1 MEIGD
6 DFLPELDFDFDEQD
20 DTKPVITNNQDESEE
35 EIEEEEIEDDN
46 LEDDSEDE
54 PSDNIDSDEN
64 AVAAYNYY
72 KDNNFITID
81 HEFDGTF
88 DSLKEALDKQ
98 AQVALVSAIDNFP
111 SFLKPIIEYA
121 TLKDDITPDE
131 VADFLMQ
138 YQPPAFTED
147 DLRNDTD
154 LAENYLTNSL
164 KQEGLEPDEIEDRLD
179 YLKDRG
185 QLAKEAIRQFKK
197 DESTRELEMNAQIEQ
212 LKQQE
217 QIEEQQQQAF
227 VQNFGQVLNDTNWR
241 NDHKQVIAHEFTSGN
256 FKTRMEHIFENPKAL
271 VKLVDFLANYDG
283 EDINLDKYKKS
294 AFSPSVKGVKDTV
307 EKYWS
312 SSSLANNK
320 SARGGNPKVDLSE
333 LELI

>member
-6 DFLPELDFDFDEQD
+6 DFLPELDFDFEEQED
-20 DTKPVITNNQDESEE
+20 DTVIDDKVVNDEIPEE
-35 EIEEEEIEDDN
+35 EDDN
-46 LEDDSEDE
+46 LDDDSEDE
-54 PSDNIDSDEN
+54 LSDNVDTDDN
-64 AVAAYNYY
+64 AVAAFNYY

-98 AQVALVSAIDNFP
+98 AQVSLVGAIQNFP
-111 SFLKPIIEYA
+111 PFLQPIIEYA
-121 TLKDDITPDE
+121 TLKDDITPEE
-131 VADFLMQ
+131 VANFLMQ
-138 YQPPAFTED
+138 YQPPSFTEQ
-147 DLRNDTD
+147 DLQNDND

-164 KQEGLEPDEIEDRLD
+164 KAEGLDDEEIEDRID
-179 YLKDRG
+179 YLKDRN
-185 QLAKEAIRQFKK
+185 QLAKESIRQFRK
-197 DESTRELEMNAQIEQ
+197 DEQTRQQEMNSQ
-212 LKQQE
+212 LEYVRQQE
-217 QIEEQQQQAF
+217 QVEQQQQEVF

-256 FKTRMEHIFENPKAL
+256 FKTRMEHVFENPKAL

-312 SSSLANNK
+312 SSSLANSK
-320 SARGGNPKVDLSE
+320 SSRGGNPKVDLSE

>member
-6 DFLPELDFDFDEQD
+6 DFLPELDFDFEEQED
-20 DTKPVITNNQDESEE
+20 DTIIDDKPINDEIPE
-35 EIEEEEIEDDN
+35 EDDN

-54 PSDNIDSDEN
+54 PLDNVDTDDN
-64 AVAAYNYY
+64 AVAAFNYY

-98 AQVALVSAIDNFP
+98 AQVSLVSAIQNFP
-111 SFLKPIIEYA
+111 SFLQPIIEYA
-121 TLKDDITPDE
+121 TLKDDITPEE
-131 VADFLMQ
+131 VANFLMQ
-138 YQPPAFTED
+138 YQPPSFTEQ
-147 DLRNDTD
+147 DLQNDND

-164 KQEGLEPDEIEDRLD
+164 KAEGLEDDEIEDRID
-179 YLKDRG
+179 YLKDRN
-185 QLAKEAIRQFKK
+185 QLAKESIRQFRK
-197 DESTRELEMNAQIEQ
+197 DEQVRQQEMNSQLEQ
-212 LKQQE
+212 VRQQE
-217 QIEEQQQQAF
+217 QVEQQQQEVF

-241 NDHKQVIAHEFTSGN
+241 TDHKQVIAHEFTSGN
-256 FKTRMEHIFENPKAL
+256 FKTRMEHVFENPKAL

>member
-6 DFLPELDFDFDEQD
+6 DFLPELDFDFEEQED
-20 DTKPVITNNQDESEE
+20 DTVVDDKPINDEIPEE
-35 EIEEEEIEDDN
+35 EDEDASPD
-46 LEDDSEDE
+46 DDSEDE
-54 PSDNIDSDEN
+54 LSDNVDTDDN
-64 AVAAYNYY
+64 AVAAFNYY
-72 KDNNFITID
+72 KDNNFLTID

-98 AQVALVSAIDNFP
+98 AQVSLVGAIQNFP
-111 SFLKPIIEYA
+111 SFLQPIIEYA
-121 TLKDDITPDE
+121 TLKDDITPEE
-131 VADFLMQ
+131 VANFLMQ
-138 YQPPAFTED
+138 YQPPSFNEQ
-147 DLRNDTD
+147 DLQNDND

-164 KQEGLEPDEIEDRLD
+164 KAEGLDDEEVEDRID
-179 YLKDRG
+179 YLKDRN
-185 QLAKEAIRQFKK
+185 QLAKESIRQFRK
-197 DESTRELEMNAQIEQ
+197 DEQVREQEMNSQ
-212 LKQQE
+212 LEYVRQQE
-217 QIEEQQQQAF
+217 QVEQQQQEVF

-241 NDHKQVIAHEFTSGN
+241 TDHKQVIAHEFTSGN
-256 FKTRMEHIFENPKAL
+256 FKTRMEHVFENPKAL

>member
-6 DFLPELDFDFDEQD
+6 DFLPELDFDFEEQD
-20 DTKPVITNNQDESEE
+20 DTTPIVTNNQDDSEE
-35 EIEEEEIEDDN
+35 EKIEDDN

-54 PSDNIDSDEN
+54 STDAIDTDEN
-64 AVAAYNYY
+64 AVAAFNYY

-98 AQVALVSAIDNFP
+98 AQVTLVNAIDNFP
-111 SFLKPIIEYA
+111 SFLRPIIEYA

-131 VADFLMQ
+131 VANFLMQ
-138 YQPPAFTED
+138 YQPPSFTED

-154 LAENYLTNSL
+154 LAENYLSNSL
-164 KQEGLEPDEIEDRLD
+164 KQEGLDTDEIEDRLD
-179 YLKDRG
+179 YLKDRN
-185 QLAKEAIRQFKK
+185 QLTKEAVRQFKK
-197 DESTRELEMNAQIEQ
+197 DETNRESEMNYQLEQ
-212 LKQQE
+212 VRQQE
-217 QIEEQQQQAF
+217 QVEQQQQEVF

-256 FKTRMEHIFENPKAL
+256 FKTRMEHVFENPKAL

-283 EDINLDKYKKS
+283 EDINLDRYKKS

-312 SSSLANNK
+312 NSSLANNK
-320 SARGGNPKVDLSE
+320 SSKGGNPKIDLSE
-333 LELI
+333 LELM

>member
-6 DFLPELDFDFDEQD
+6 DFLPELDFDFEEQED
-20 DTKPVITNNQDESEE
+20 DTVIDKPINDEIPE
-35 EIEEEEIEDDN
+35 EDDN
-46 LEDDSEDE
+46 LDDNSEDE
-54 PSDNIDSDEN
+54 LSDNVDTDDN
-64 AVAAYNYY
+64 AVAAFNYY

-98 AQVALVSAIDNFP
+98 AQVSLVGAIQNFP
-111 SFLKPIIEYA
+111 SFLQPIIEYA
-121 TLKDDITPDE
+121 TLKDDITPEE
-131 VADFLMQ
+131 VANFLMQ
-138 YQPPAFTED
+138 YQPPSFTEQ
-147 DLRNDTD
+147 DLQNDND

-164 KQEGLEPDEIEDRLD
+164 KAEGLDDDEIEDRID
-179 YLKDRG
+179 YLKDRN
-185 QLAKEAIRQFKK
+185 QLAKESIRQFRK
-197 DESTRELEMNAQIEQ
+197 DEQVREQEMNSQLEQ
-212 LKQQE
+212 VRQQE
-217 QIEEQQQQAF
+217 QIELQQQEVF

-256 FKTRMEHIFENPKAL
+256 FKTRMEHVFENPKAL

-320 SARGGNPKVDLSE
+320 SSRGGNPKVDLSE

>member
-6 DFLPELDFDFDEQD
+6 DFLPELDFDFEEQEDEVID
-20 DTKPVITNNQDESEE
+20 DKVVNDEIPE
-35 EIEEEEIEDDN
+35 EDDN
-46 LEDDSEDE
+46 LDDDSEDE
-54 PSDNIDSDEN
+54 LSDNVDTDEN
-64 AVAAYNYY
+64 AVAAFNYY

-98 AQVALVSAIDNFP
+98 AQVSLVSAIQNFP
-111 SFLKPIIEYA
+111 PFLQPIIEYA
-121 TLKDDITPDE
+121 TLKDDVTPEE
-131 VADFLMQ
+131 VANFLMQ
-138 YQPPAFTED
+138 YQPPSFTEQ
-147 DLRNDTD
+147 DLQNDND

-164 KQEGLEPDEIEDRLD
+164 KAEGLDDEEIEDRID
-179 YLKDRG
+179 YLKDRN
-185 QLAKEAIRQFKK
+185 QLAKESIRQFRK
-197 DESTRELEMNAQIEQ
+197 DEQVRQQEMNSQ
-212 LKQQE
+212 LEYIRQQE
-217 QIEEQQQQAF
+217 QIEQQQQEVF
-227 VQNFGQVLNDTNWR
+227 VQNFGQVLNSTNWR
-241 NDHKQVIAHEFTSGN
+241 DDHKQVIAHEFTSGN
-256 FKTRMEHIFENPKAL
+256 FKTRMEHVFENPKAL

-283 EDINLDKYKKS
+283 EDINLDRYKKS

-320 SARGGNPKVDLSE
+320 SSRGGNPKVDLSE

>member
-6 DFLPELDFDFDEQD
+6 DFLPELDFDFEEQD
-20 DTKPVITNNQDESEE
+20 DTTPIVTNNQDDSE
-35 EIEEEEIEDDN
+35 EEEEIEDDN

-54 PSDNIDSDEN
+54 STDAIDTDEN
-64 AVAAYNYY
+64 AVAAFNYY

-98 AQVALVSAIDNFP
+98 AQVTLVNAIDNFP
-111 SFLKPIIEYA
+111 SFLRPIIEYA

-131 VADFLMQ
+131 VANFLMQ
-138 YQPPAFTED
+138 YQPPSFTED

-154 LAENYLTNSL
+154 LAENYLSNSL
-164 KQEGLEPDEIEDRLD
+164 KQEGLDTDEIEDRLD
-179 YLKDRG
+179 YLKDRN
-185 QLAKEAIRQFKK
+185 QLTKEAVRQFKK
-197 DESTRELEMNAQIEQ
+197 DETNRESEMNYQLEQ
-212 LKQQE
+212 VRQQE
-217 QIEEQQQQAF
+217 QVEQQQQELF

-256 FKTRMEHIFENPKAL
+256 FKTRMEHVFENPKAL

-283 EDINLDKYKKS
+283 EDINLDRYKKS

-312 SSSLANNK
+312 NSSLANNK
-320 SARGGNPKVDLSE
+320 SSKGGNPKVDLSE
-333 LELI
+333 LELM

>member
-6 DFLPELDFDFDEQD
+6 DFLPELDFDFEEQEDDVIDKPINDEI
-20 DTKPVITNNQDESEE
+20 P
-35 EIEEEEIEDDN
+35 EEEEDDSPD
-46 LEDDSEDE
+46 DDSEDE
-54 PSDNIDSDEN
+54 LSDNVDTDDN
-64 AVAAYNYY
+64 AVAAFNYY
-72 KDNNFITID
+72 KDNNFLTID

-98 AQVALVSAIDNFP
+98 AQVSLVGAIQNFP
-111 SFLKPIIEYA
+111 SFLQPIIEYA
-121 TLKDDITPDE
+121 TLKDDITPEE
-131 VADFLMQ
+131 VANFLMQ
-138 YQPPAFTED
+138 YQPPSFTEQ
-147 DLRNDTD
+147 DLQNDND

-164 KQEGLEPDEIEDRLD
+164 KAEGLDDDEIEDRID
-179 YLKDRG
+179 YLKDRN
-185 QLAKEAIRQFKK
+185 QLAKESIRQFRK
-197 DESTRELEMNAQIEQ
+197 DEQVREQEMNSQ
-212 LKQQE
+212 LEYVRQQE
-217 QIEEQQQQAF
+217 QVEQQQQEVF

-241 NDHKQVIAHEFTSGN
+241 TDHKQVIAHEFTSGN
-256 FKTRMEHIFENPKAL
+256 FKTRMEHVFENPKAL

>member
-6 DFLPELDFDFDEQD
+6 DFLPELDFDFEEQED
-20 DTKPVITNNQDESEE
+20 DTVIDDKVVNDE
-35 EIEEEEIEDDN
+35 IPEEEEDANPD
-46 LEDDSEDE
+46 DDSEDE
-54 PSDNIDSDEN
+54 LSDNVDTDDN
-64 AVAAYNYY
+64 AVAAFNYY

-98 AQVALVSAIDNFP
+98 AQVSLVGAIQNFP
-111 SFLKPIIEYA
+111 SFLQPIIEYA
-121 TLKDDITPDE
+121 TLKDDITPEE
-131 VADFLMQ
+131 VANFLMQ
-138 YQPPAFTED
+138 YQPPSFTEQ
-147 DLRNDTD
+147 DLQNDND

-164 KQEGLEPDEIEDRLD
+164 KAEGLDDDEIEDRID
-179 YLKDRG
+179 YLKDRN
-185 QLAKEAIRQFKK
+185 QLAKESIRQFRK
-197 DESTRELEMNAQIEQ
+197 DEQVREQEMNSQLEQ
-212 LKQQE
+212 VRQQE
-217 QIEEQQQQAF
+217 QIELQQQEVF

-256 FKTRMEHIFENPKAL
+256 FKTRMEHVFENPKAL

>member
-6 DFLPELDFDFDEQD
+6 DFLPELDFDFIEQ
-20 DTKPVITNNQDESEE
+20 EE
-35 EIEEEEIEDDN
+35 EDEVVDDKVVNDEIPEEEEDANPD
-46 LEDDSEDE
+46 DDSEDE
-54 PSDNIDSDEN
+54 LSDNVDTDDN
-64 AVAAYNYY
+64 AVAAFNYY
-72 KDNNFITID
+72 KDNNFLTID

-98 AQVALVSAIDNFP
+98 AQVSLVGAIQNFP
-111 SFLKPIIEYA
+111 SFLQPIIEYA
-121 TLKDDITPDE
+121 TLKDDITPEE
-131 VADFLMQ
+131 VANFLMQ
-138 YQPPAFTED
+138 YQPPSFTEQ
-147 DLRNDTD
+147 DLQNDND

-164 KQEGLEPDEIEDRLD
+164 KAEGLEDDEIEDRID
-179 YLKDRG
+179 YLKDRN
-185 QLAKEAIRQFKK
+185 QLAKESIRQFRK
-197 DESTRELEMNAQIEQ
+197 DEQVRQQEMNSQLEQ
-212 LKQQE
+212 VRQQE
-217 QIEEQQQQAF
+217 QVEQQQQEVF

-241 NDHKQVIAHEFTSGN
+241 TDHKQVIAHEFTSGN
-256 FKTRMEHIFENPKAL
+256 FKTRMEHVFENPKAL

>member
-6 DFLPELDFDFDEQD
+6 DFLPELDFDFIEQEDEVID
-20 DTKPVITNNQDESEE
+20 DKVVNDEIPEE
-35 EIEEEEIEDDN
+35 EDDN
-46 LEDDSEDE
+46 LDDDSEDE
-54 PSDNIDSDEN
+54 LSDNVDTNEN
-64 AVAAYNYY
+64 AVAAFNYY

-98 AQVALVSAIDNFP
+98 AQVSLVSAIQNFP
-111 SFLKPIIEYA
+111 PFLQPIIEYA
-121 TLKDDITPDE
+121 TLKDDVTPEE
-131 VADFLMQ
+131 VANFLMQ
-138 YQPPAFTED
+138 YQPPSFTEQ
-147 DLRNDTD
+147 DLQNDND

-164 KQEGLEPDEIEDRLD
+164 KAEGLDDEEIEDRID
-179 YLKDRG
+179 YLKDRN
-185 QLAKEAIRQFKK
+185 QLAKESIRQFRK
-197 DESTRELEMNAQIEQ
+197 DEQVRQQEMNSQLEQ
-212 LKQQE
+212 VRQQE
-217 QIEEQQQQAF
+217 QIEQQQQEVF
-227 VQNFGQVLNDTNWR
+227 VQNFGQVLNSTNWR
-241 NDHKQVIAHEFTSGN
+241 DDHKQVIAHEFTSGN
-256 FKTRMEHIFENPKAL
+256 FKTRMEHVFENPKAL

-283 EDINLDKYKKS
+283 EDINLDRYKKS

-320 SARGGNPKVDLSE
+320 SSRGGNPKVDLSE

>member
-1 MEIGD
+1 
-6 DFLPELDFDFDEQD
+6 LDFDFIEQ
-20 DTKPVITNNQDESEE
+20 EE
-35 EIEEEEIEDDN
+35 EDEVVDDKVVNDEIPEEEEDANPD
-46 LEDDSEDE
+46 DDSEDE
-54 PSDNIDSDEN
+54 LSDNVDTDDN
-64 AVAAYNYY
+64 AVAAFNYY
-72 KDNNFITID
+72 KDNNFLTID

-98 AQVALVSAIDNFP
+98 AQVSLVGAIQNFP
-111 SFLKPIIEYA
+111 SFLQPIIEYA
-121 TLKDDITPDE
+121 TLKDDITPEE
-131 VADFLMQ
+131 VANFLMQ
-138 YQPPAFTED
+138 YQPPSFTEQ
-147 DLRNDTD
+147 DLQNDND

-164 KQEGLEPDEIEDRLD
+164 KAEGLDDEEIEDRID
-179 YLKDRG
+179 YLKDRN
-185 QLAKEAIRQFKK
+185 QLAKESIRQFRK
-197 DESTRELEMNAQIEQ
+197 DEQTRQQEMNSQLEQ
-212 LKQQE
+212 VRQQE
-217 QIEEQQQQAF
+217 QIELQQQEAF

-256 FKTRMEHIFENPKAL
+256 FKTRMEHVFENPKAL

-312 SSSLANNK
+312 SSSLANSK
-320 SARGGNPKVDLSE
+320 SSRGGNPKVDLSE

>member
-6 DFLPELDFDFDEQD
+6 DFLPELDFDFEEQEDEVID
-20 DTKPVITNNQDESEE
+20 DKVVNDEIPEE
-35 EIEEEEIEDDN
+35 EDDN
-46 LEDDSEDE
+46 LDDDSEDE
-54 PSDNIDSDEN
+54 SSDNVDTDEN
-64 AVAAYNYY
+64 AVAAFNYY

-98 AQVALVSAIDNFP
+98 AQVSLVSAIQNFP
-111 SFLKPIIEYA
+111 PFLQPIIEYA
-121 TLKDDITPDE
+121 TLKDDVTPEE
-131 VADFLMQ
+131 VANFLMQ
-138 YQPPAFTED
+138 YQPPSFTEQ
-147 DLRNDTD
+147 DLQNDND

-164 KQEGLEPDEIEDRLD
+164 KAEGLDDEEIEDRID
-179 YLKDRG
+179 YLKDRN
-185 QLAKEAIRQFKK
+185 QLAKESIRQFRK
-197 DESTRELEMNAQIEQ
+197 DEQVRQQEMNSQ
-212 LKQQE
+212 LEYIRQQE
-217 QIEEQQQQAF
+217 QVEQQQQEVF
-227 VQNFGQVLNDTNWR
+227 VQNFGQVLNSTNWR
-241 NDHKQVIAHEFTSGN
+241 DDHKQVIAHEFTSGN
-256 FKTRMEHIFENPKAL
+256 FKTRMEHVFENPKAL

-283 EDINLDKYKKS
+283 EDINLDRYKKS

-320 SARGGNPKVDLSE
+320 SSRGGNPKVDLSE

>member
-6 DFLPELDFDFDEQD
+6 DFLPELDFDFIEQ
-20 DTKPVITNNQDESEE
+20 
-35 EIEEEEIEDDN
+35 EEEEDKVVDDKVVNDDIPEEDDN
-46 LEDDSEDE
+46 LDDDSEDE
-54 PSDNIDSDEN
+54 SSDNVDTDDN
-64 AVAAYNYY
+64 AVAAFNYY
-72 KDNNFITID
+72 KDNNFLTID

-98 AQVALVSAIDNFP
+98 AQVSLVSAIQNFP
-111 SFLKPIIEYA
+111 PFLQPIIEYA
-121 TLKDDITPDE
+121 TLKDDVTPEE
-131 VADFLMQ
+131 VANFLMQ
-138 YQPPAFTED
+138 YQPPSFTEQ
-147 DLRNDTD
+147 DLQNDND

-164 KQEGLEPDEIEDRLD
+164 KAEGLDDEEIEDRID
-179 YLKDRG
+179 YLKDRN
-185 QLAKEAIRQFKK
+185 QLAKESIRQFRK
-197 DESTRELEMNAQIEQ
+197 DEQVRQQEMNGQLEQ
-212 LKQQE
+212 VRQQE
-217 QIEEQQQQAF
+217 QVEQQQQEVF
-227 VQNFGQVLNDTNWR
+227 VQNFGQVLNSTNWR
-241 NDHKQVIAHEFTSGN
+241 DDHKQVIAHEFTSGN
-256 FKTRMEHIFENPKAL
+256 FKTRMEHLFENPKAL

-320 SARGGNPKVDLSE
+320 SSKGGNPKVDLSE

>member
-6 DFLPELDFDFDEQD
+6 DFLPELDFDFEEQED
-20 DTKPVITNNQDESEE
+20 DTVIDDKVVNDE
-35 EIEEEEIEDDN
+35 IPEEEEDANPD
-46 LEDDSEDE
+46 DDSEDE
-54 PSDNIDSDEN
+54 LSDNVDTDDN
-64 AVAAYNYY
+64 AVAAFNYY
-72 KDNNFITID
+72 KDNNFLTID

-98 AQVALVSAIDNFP
+98 AQVSLVGAIQNFP
-111 SFLKPIIEYA
+111 SFLQPIIEYA
-121 TLKDDITPDE
+121 TLKDDITPEE
-131 VADFLMQ
+131 VANFLMQ
-138 YQPPAFTED
+138 YQPPSFTEQ
-147 DLRNDTD
+147 DLQNDND

-164 KQEGLEPDEIEDRLD
+164 KAEGLEDDEIEDRID
-179 YLKDRG
+179 YLKDRN
-185 QLAKEAIRQFKK
+185 QLAKESIRQFKK
-197 DESTRELEMNAQIEQ
+197 DEQVRQQEMNSQLEQ
-212 LKQQE
+212 VRQQE
-217 QIEEQQQQAF
+217 QVEQQQQEVF

-241 NDHKQVIAHEFTSGN
+241 TDHKQVIAHEFTSGN
-256 FKTRMEHIFENPKAL
+256 FKTRMEHVFENPKAL

>member
-6 DFLPELDFDFDEQD
+6 DFLPELDFDFIEQEDDEVVD
-20 DTKPVITNNQDESEE
+20 DKVVNDEIPE
-35 EIEEEEIEDDN
+35 EDDN
-46 LEDDSEDE
+46 LDDDSEDE
-54 PSDNIDSDEN
+54 SSDNVDTDDN
-64 AVAAYNYY
+64 AVAAFNYY
-72 KDNNFITID
+72 KDNNFLTID

-98 AQVALVSAIDNFP
+98 AQVSLVSAIQNFP
-111 SFLKPIIEYA
+111 PFLQPIIEYA
-121 TLKDDITPDE
+121 TLKDDVTPEE
-131 VADFLMQ
+131 VANFLMQ
-138 YQPPAFTED
+138 YQPPSFTEQ
-147 DLRNDTD
+147 DLQNDND

-164 KQEGLEPDEIEDRLD
+164 KAEGLDDEEIEDRID
-179 YLKDRG
+179 YLKDRN
-185 QLAKEAIRQFKK
+185 QLAKESIRQFRK
-197 DESTRELEMNAQIEQ
+197 DEQVRQQEMNGQ
-212 LKQQE
+212 LEYIRQQE
-217 QIEEQQQQAF
+217 QVEQQQQEVF
-227 VQNFGQVLNDTNWR
+227 VQNFGQVLNSTNWR
-241 NDHKQVIAHEFTSGN
+241 DDHKQVIAHEFTSGN
-256 FKTRMEHIFENPKAL
+256 FKTRMEHLFENPKAL

-320 SARGGNPKVDLSE
+320 SSKGGNPKVDLSE

>member
-6 DFLPELDFDFDEQD
+6 DFLPELDFDFEEQED
-20 DTKPVITNNQDESEE
+20 DTVIDDKPINDEIPEE
-35 EIEEEEIEDDN
+35 DEDASPD
-46 LEDDSEDE
+46 DDSEDE
-54 PSDNIDSDEN
+54 LSDNVDTDDN
-64 AVAAYNYY
+64 AVAAFNYY
-72 KDNNFITID
+72 KDNNFLTID

-98 AQVALVSAIDNFP
+98 AQVSLVGAIQNFP
-111 SFLKPIIEYA
+111 SFLQPIIEYA
-121 TLKDDITPDE
+121 TLKDDITPEE
-131 VADFLMQ
+131 VANFLMQ
-138 YQPPAFTED
+138 YQPPSFTEQ
-147 DLRNDTD
+147 DLQNDND

-164 KQEGLEPDEIEDRLD
+164 KAEGLDDDEIEDRID
-179 YLKDRG
+179 YLKDRN
-185 QLAKEAIRQFKK
+185 QLAKESIRQFRK
-197 DESTRELEMNAQIEQ
+197 DEQVREQEMNSQ
-212 LKQQE
+212 LEYVRQQE
-217 QIEEQQQQAF
+217 QVEQQQQEVF

-241 NDHKQVIAHEFTSGN
+241 TDHKQVIAHEFTSGN
-256 FKTRMEHIFENPKAL
+256 FKTRMEHVFENPKAL
-271 VKLVDFLANYDG
+271 VKLVDFLAIYDG

>member
-6 DFLPELDFDFDEQD
+6 DFLPELDFDFEEQEDEVID
-20 DTKPVITNNQDESEE
+20 DKVVNDDISEE
-35 EIEEEEIEDDN
+35 EDDN
-46 LEDDSEDE
+46 LDDDSEDE
-54 PSDNIDSDEN
+54 LSDNVDTDDN
-64 AVAAYNYY
+64 AVAAFNYY

-98 AQVALVSAIDNFP
+98 AQVSLVSAIQNFP
-111 SFLKPIIEYA
+111 PFLQPIIEYA
-121 TLKDDITPDE
+121 TLKDDVTPEE
-131 VADFLMQ
+131 VANFLMQ
-138 YQPPAFTED
+138 YQPPSFTEQ
-147 DLRNDTD
+147 DLQNDND

-164 KQEGLEPDEIEDRLD
+164 KAEGLDDDEIEDRID
-179 YLKDRG
+179 YLKDRN
-185 QLAKEAIRQFKK
+185 QLAKESIRQFKK
-197 DESTRELEMNAQIEQ
+197 DEQVRQQEMNSQ
-212 LKQQE
+212 LEYVRQQE
-217 QIEEQQQQAF
+217 QVEQQQQEAF

-256 FKTRMEHIFENPKAL
+256 FKTRMEHLFENPKAL

-283 EDINLDKYKKS
+283 EDINLDRYKKS

-320 SARGGNPKVDLSE
+320 SSRGGNPKVDLSE

>member
-6 DFLPELDFDFDEQD
+6 DFLPELDFDFEEQED
-20 DTKPVITNNQDESEE
+20 DTVIDDKVVNDEIPEE
-35 EIEEEEIEDDN
+35 EDDN
-46 LEDDSEDE
+46 LDDDSEDE
-54 PSDNIDSDEN
+54 LSDNVDTDDN
-64 AVAAYNYY
+64 AVAAFNYY

-98 AQVALVSAIDNFP
+98 AQVSLVGAIQNFP
-111 SFLKPIIEYA
+111 SFLQPIIEYA
-121 TLKDDITPDE
+121 TLKDDITPEE
-131 VADFLMQ
+131 VANFLMQ
-138 YQPPAFTED
+138 YQPPSFTEQ
-147 DLRNDTD
+147 DLQNDND

-164 KQEGLEPDEIEDRLD
+164 KAEGLDDDEIEDRID
-179 YLKDRG
+179 YLKDRN
-185 QLAKEAIRQFKK
+185 QLAKESIRQFKK
-197 DESTRELEMNAQIEQ
+197 DEQTRQQEMNSQLEQ
-212 LKQQE
+212 VRQQE
-217 QIEEQQQQAF
+217 QIELQQQEVF

-256 FKTRMEHIFENPKAL
+256 FKTRMEHVFENPKAL

-312 SSSLANNK
+312 SSSLANSK
-320 SARGGNPKVDLSE
+320 SSRGGNPKVDLSE

>member
-6 DFLPELDFDFDEQD
+6 DFLPELDFDFEEQED
-20 DTKPVITNNQDESEE
+20 DTVIDDKVVNDE
-35 EIEEEEIEDDN
+35 IPEEEEDDSPD
-46 LEDDSEDE
+46 DDSEDE
-54 PSDNIDSDEN
+54 LSDNVDTDDN
-64 AVAAYNYY
+64 AVAAFNYY
-72 KDNNFITID
+72 KDNNFLTID

-98 AQVALVSAIDNFP
+98 AQVSLVGAIQNFP
-111 SFLKPIIEYA
+111 SFLQPIIEYA
-121 TLKDDITPDE
+121 TLKDDITPEE
-131 VADFLMQ
+131 VANFLMQ
-138 YQPPAFTED
+138 YQPPSFTEQ
-147 DLRNDTD
+147 DLQNDND

-164 KQEGLEPDEIEDRLD
+164 KAEGLDDDEIEDRID
-179 YLKDRG
+179 YLKDRN
-185 QLAKEAIRQFKK
+185 QLAKESIRQFRK
-197 DESTRELEMNAQIEQ
+197 DEQVREQEMNSQ
-212 LKQQE
+212 LEYVRQQE
-217 QIEEQQQQAF
+217 QVEQQQQEVF

-241 NDHKQVIAHEFTSGN
+241 TDHKQVIAHEFTSGN
-256 FKTRMEHIFENPKAL
+256 FKTRMEHVFENPKAL

>member
-6 DFLPELDFDFDEQD
+6 DFLPELDFDFEEQED
-20 DTKPVITNNQDESEE
+20 DTVIDDKVVNDEIPED
-35 EIEEEEIEDDN
+35 EDDIPD
-46 LEDDSEDE
+46 DDSEDE
-54 PSDNIDSDEN
+54 LSDNVDTDDN
-64 AVAAYNYY
+64 AVAAFNYY

-98 AQVALVSAIDNFP
+98 AQVSLVGAIQNFP
-111 SFLKPIIEYA
+111 SFLQPIIEYA
-121 TLKDDITPDE
+121 TLKDDITPEE
-131 VADFLMQ
+131 VANFLMQ
-138 YQPPAFTED
+138 YQPPSFTEQ
-147 DLRNDTD
+147 DLQNDND

-164 KQEGLEPDEIEDRLD
+164 KAEGLDNDEIEDRID
-179 YLKDRG
+179 YLKDRN
-185 QLAKEAIRQFKK
+185 QLAKESIRQFRK
-197 DESTRELEMNAQIEQ
+197 DEQVREQEMNSQ
-212 LKQQE
+212 LEYVRQQE
-217 QIEEQQQQAF
+217 QVEQQQQEVF

-241 NDHKQVIAHEFTSGN
+241 TDHKQVIAHEFTSGN
-256 FKTRMEHIFENPKAL
+256 FKTRMEHVFENPKAL

-283 EDINLDKYKKS
+283 EDINLDRYKKS

-312 SSSLANNK
+312 SSSLANSK
-320 SARGGNPKVDLSE
+320 SSRGGNPKVDLSE

>member
-6 DFLPELDFDFDEQD
+6 DFLPELDFDFEEQD
-20 DTKPVITNNQDESEE
+20 DTTPIVTNNQDDSE
-35 EIEEEEIEDDN
+35 EEEEIEDDN

-54 PSDNIDSDEN
+54 LSDNVDTDDN
-64 AVAAYNYY
+64 AVAAFNYY
-72 KDNNFITID
+72 KDNNFLTID

-98 AQVALVSAIDNFP
+98 AQVSLVGAIQNFP
-111 SFLKPIIEYA
+111 SFLQPIIEYA
-121 TLKDDITPDE
+121 TLKDDITPEE
-131 VADFLMQ
+131 VANFLMQ
-138 YQPPAFTED
+138 YQPPSFTED

-154 LAENYLTNSL
+154 LAENYLSNSL
-164 KQEGLEPDEIEDRLD
+164 KQEGLDTDEIEDRID
-179 YLKDRG
+179 YLKDRN
-185 QLAKEAIRQFKK
+185 QLAKEAVRQFKK
-197 DESTRELEMNAQIEQ
+197 DETNRESEMNYQLEQ
-212 LKQQE
+212 VRQQE
-217 QIEEQQQQAF
+217 QVEQQQQEVF

-241 NDHKQVIAHEFTSGN
+241 TDHKQVIAHEFTSGN
-256 FKTRMEHIFENPKAL
+256 FKTRMEHVFENPKAL

-283 EDINLDKYKKS
+283 EDINLDRYKKS

-312 SSSLANNK
+312 NSSLANNK

-333 LELI
+333 LELM

>member
-6 DFLPELDFDFDEQD
+6 DFLPELDFDFIEQEEDEVVD
-20 DTKPVITNNQDESEE
+20 DKPINDE
-35 EIEEEEIEDDN
+35 IPEEEEDDIPD
-46 LEDDSEDE
+46 DDSEDE
-54 PSDNIDSDEN
+54 LSDNVDTDDN
-64 AVAAYNYY
+64 AVAAFNYY
-72 KDNNFITID
+72 KDNNFLTID

-98 AQVALVSAIDNFP
+98 AQVSLVGAIQNFP
-111 SFLKPIIEYA
+111 SFLQPIIEYA
-121 TLKDDITPDE
+121 TLKDDITPEE
-131 VADFLMQ
+131 VANFLMQ
-138 YQPPAFTED
+138 YQPPSFTEQ
-147 DLRNDTD
+147 DLQNDND

-164 KQEGLEPDEIEDRLD
+164 KAEGLEDDEIEDRID
-179 YLKDRG
+179 YLKDRN
-185 QLAKEAIRQFKK
+185 QLAKESIRQFRK
-197 DESTRELEMNAQIEQ
+197 DEQVRQQEMNGQ
-212 LKQQE
+212 LEYVRQQE
-217 QIEEQQQQAF
+217 QVEQQQQEVF

-241 NDHKQVIAHEFTSGN
+241 TDHKQVIAHEFTSGN
-256 FKTRMEHIFENPKAL
+256 FKTRMEHVFENPKAL

>member
-6 DFLPELDFDFDEQD
+6 DFLPELDFDFEEQED
-20 DTKPVITNNQDESEE
+20 DTVIDDKVVNDE
-35 EIEEEEIEDDN
+35 IPEEEEDANPD
-46 LEDDSEDE
+46 DDSEDE
-54 PSDNIDSDEN
+54 LSDNVDTDDN
-64 AVAAYNYY
+64 AVAAFNYY

-98 AQVALVSAIDNFP
+98 AQVSLVGAIQNFP
-111 SFLKPIIEYA
+111 SFLQPIIEYA
-121 TLKDDITPDE
+121 TLKDDITPEE
-131 VADFLMQ
+131 VANFLMQ
-138 YQPPAFTED
+138 YQPPSFTEQ
-147 DLRNDTD
+147 DLQNDND

-164 KQEGLEPDEIEDRLD
+164 KAEGLDDEEIEDRID
-179 YLKDRG
+179 YLKDRN
-185 QLAKEAIRQFKK
+185 QLAKESIRQFRK
-197 DESTRELEMNAQIEQ
+197 DEQTRQQEMNSQLEQ
-212 LKQQE
+212 VRQQE
-217 QIEEQQQQAF
+217 QIEQQQQEVF

-256 FKTRMEHIFENPKAL
+256 FKTRMEHVFENPKAL

-312 SSSLANNK
+312 SSSLANSK
-320 SARGGNPKVDLSE
+320 SSRGGNPKVDLSE

>member
-6 DFLPELDFDFDEQD
+6 DFLPELDFDFEEQED
-20 DTKPVITNNQDESEE
+20 DTVIDDKVVNDEIPEE
-35 EIEEEEIEDDN
+35 EDDN

-54 PSDNIDSDEN
+54 PLDNVDTDDN
-64 AVAAYNYY
+64 AVAAFNYY

-98 AQVALVSAIDNFP
+98 AQVSLVGAIQNFP
-111 SFLKPIIEYA
+111 SFLQPIIEYA
-121 TLKDDITPDE
+121 TLKDDITPEE
-131 VADFLMQ
+131 VANFLMQ
-138 YQPPAFTED
+138 YQPPSFTEQ
-147 DLRNDTD
+147 DLQNDND

-164 KQEGLEPDEIEDRLD
+164 KAEGLDDDEIEDRID
-179 YLKDRG
+179 YLKDRN
-185 QLAKEAIRQFKK
+185 QLAKESIRQFRK
-197 DESTRELEMNAQIEQ
+197 DEQVREQEMNSQ
-212 LKQQE
+212 LEYVRQQE
-217 QIEEQQQQAF
+217 QVEQQQQEVF

-241 NDHKQVIAHEFTSGN
+241 TDHKQVIAHEFTSGN
-256 FKTRMEHIFENPKAL
+256 FKTRMEHVFENPKAL

-283 EDINLDKYKKS
+283 EDINLDRYKKS

-312 SSSLANNK
+312 SSSLANSK
-320 SARGGNPKVDLSE
+320 SSRGGNPKVDLSE

>member
-6 DFLPELDFDFDEQD
+6 DFLPELDFDFEEQED
-20 DTKPVITNNQDESEE
+20 DTIIDDKPINDEIPEE
-35 EIEEEEIEDDN
+35 EDDN

-54 PSDNIDSDEN
+54 PSDNVDTDDN
-64 AVAAYNYY
+64 AVAAFNYY
-72 KDNNFITID
+72 KDNNFLTID

-98 AQVALVSAIDNFP
+98 AQVSLVGAIQNFP
-111 SFLKPIIEYA
+111 SFLQPIIEYA
-121 TLKDDITPDE
+121 TLKDDITPEE
-131 VADFLMQ
+131 VANFLMQ
-138 YQPPAFTED
+138 YQPPSFTEQ
-147 DLRNDTD
+147 DLQNDND

-164 KQEGLEPDEIEDRLD
+164 KAEGLEDDEIEDRID
-179 YLKDRG
+179 YLKDRN
-185 QLAKEAIRQFKK
+185 QLAKESIRQFRK
-197 DESTRELEMNAQIEQ
+197 DEQVRQQEMNSQ
-212 LKQQE
+212 LEYVRQQE
-217 QIEEQQQQAF
+217 QVEQQQQEVF

-241 NDHKQVIAHEFTSGN
+241 TDHKQVIAHEFTSGN
-256 FKTRMEHIFENPKAL
+256 FKTRMEHVFENPKAL

-320 SARGGNPKVDLSE
+320 SSRGGNPKVDLSE

>member
-6 DFLPELDFDFDEQD
+6 DFLPELDFDFEEQED
-20 DTKPVITNNQDESEE
+20 DTVIDDKVVNDEIPEE
-35 EIEEEEIEDDN
+35 EDEDASP
-46 LEDDSEDE
+46 DDDFEDE
-54 PSDNIDSDEN
+54 PSDNIDTDEN
-64 AVAAYNYY
+64 AVAAFNYY

-98 AQVALVSAIDNFP
+98 AQVSLVSAIQNFP
-111 SFLKPIIEYA
+111 PFLQPIIEYA
-121 TLKDDITPDE
+121 TLKDDVTPEE
-131 VADFLMQ
+131 VANFLMQ
-138 YQPPAFTED
+138 YQPPSFTEQ
-147 DLRNDTD
+147 DLQNDND

-164 KQEGLEPDEIEDRLD
+164 KAEGLDDDEIEDRID
-179 YLKDRG
+179 YLKDRN
-185 QLAKEAIRQFKK
+185 QLAKESIRQFKK
-197 DESTRELEMNAQIEQ
+197 DEQVRQQEMNSQ
-212 LKQQE
+212 LEYVRQQE
-217 QIEEQQQQAF
+217 QVEQQQQEAF

-256 FKTRMEHIFENPKAL
+256 FKTRMEHVFENPKAL

-312 SSSLANNK
+312 SSSLANSK
-320 SARGGNPKVDLSE
+320 SSRGGNPKVDLSE

>member
-6 DFLPELDFDFDEQD
+6 DFLPELDFDFIEQ
-20 DTKPVITNNQDESEE
+20 EE
-35 EIEEEEIEDDN
+35 EDEVVDDKVVNDDIPEEDDN
-46 LEDDSEDE
+46 LDDDSEDE
-54 PSDNIDSDEN
+54 LSDNVDTDDN
-64 AVAAYNYY
+64 AVAAFNYY
-72 KDNNFITID
+72 KDNNFLTID

-98 AQVALVSAIDNFP
+98 AQISLVSAIQNFP
-111 SFLKPIIEYA
+111 PFLQPIIEYA
-121 TLKDDITPDE
+121 TLKDDVTPEE
-131 VADFLMQ
+131 VANFLMQ
-138 YQPPAFTED
+138 YQPPSFTEQ
-147 DLRNDTD
+147 DLQNDND

-164 KQEGLEPDEIEDRLD
+164 KAEGLDDEEIEDRID
-179 YLKDRG
+179 YLKDRN
-185 QLAKEAIRQFKK
+185 QLAKESIRQFRK
-197 DESTRELEMNAQIEQ
+197 DEQVRQQEMNGQLEQ
-212 LKQQE
+212 VRQQE
-217 QIEEQQQQAF
+217 QVEQQQQEVF
-227 VQNFGQVLNDTNWR
+227 VQNFGQVLNNTNWR
-241 NDHKQVIAHEFTSGN
+241 DDHKQVIAHEFTSGN
-256 FKTRMEHIFENPKAL
+256 FKTRMEHLFENPKAL

-320 SARGGNPKVDLSE
+320 SSKGGNPKVDLSE

>member
-6 DFLPELDFDFDEQD
+6 DFLPELDFDFIEQ
-20 DTKPVITNNQDESEE
+20 EE
-35 EIEEEEIEDDN
+35 EDEVVDDKVVNDEIPEEDEDASPD
-46 LEDDSEDE
+46 DDSEDE
-54 PSDNIDSDEN
+54 SSDNIDTDDN
-64 AVAAYNYY
+64 AVAAFNYY
-72 KDNNFITID
+72 KDNNFLTID

-98 AQVALVSAIDNFP
+98 AQVSLVGAIQNFP
-111 SFLKPIIEYA
+111 PFLQPIIEYA
-121 TLKDDITPDE
+121 TLKDDVTPEE
-131 VADFLMQ
+131 VANFLMQ
-138 YQPPAFTED
+138 YQPPSFTEQ
-147 DLRNDTD
+147 DLQSDTD

-164 KQEGLEPDEIEDRLD
+164 KAEGLDDEEIEDRID
-179 YLKDRG
+179 YLKDRN
-185 QLAKEAIRQFKK
+185 QLAKESIRQFRK
-197 DESTRELEMNAQIEQ
+197 DEQVRQQEMDGQLEQIR
-212 LKQQE
+212 QQE
-217 QIEEQQQQAF
+217 QVEQQQQEVF

-241 NDHKQVIAHEFTSGN
+241 DYHKQVIAHEFTSGN
-256 FKTRMEHIFENPKAL
+256 FKTRMEHLFENPKAL

-320 SARGGNPKVDLSE
+320 SSKGGNPKVDLSE

>member
-6 DFLPELDFDFDEQD
+6 DFLPELDFDFEEQED
-20 DTKPVITNNQDESEE
+20 DTVIDDKVVNDEIPED
-35 EIEEEEIEDDN
+35 EDDIPD
-46 LEDDSEDE
+46 DDSEDE
-54 PSDNIDSDEN
+54 LSDNVDTDDN
-64 AVAAYNYY
+64 AVAAFNYY

-98 AQVALVSAIDNFP
+98 AQVSLVGAIQNFP
-111 SFLKPIIEYA
+111 SFLQPIIEYA
-121 TLKDDITPDE
+121 TLKDDITPEE
-131 VADFLMQ
+131 VANFLMQ
-138 YQPPAFTED
+138 YQPPSFTEQ
-147 DLRNDTD
+147 DLQNDND

-164 KQEGLEPDEIEDRLD
+164 KAEGLDDDEIEDRID
-179 YLKDRG
+179 YLKDRN
-185 QLAKEAIRQFKK
+185 QLAKESIRQFRK
-197 DESTRELEMNAQIEQ
+197 DEQVREQEMNSQ
-212 LKQQE
+212 LEYVRQQE
-217 QIEEQQQQAF
+217 QVEQQQQEVF

-241 NDHKQVIAHEFTSGN
+241 TDHKQVIAHEFTSGN
-256 FKTRMEHIFENPKAL
+256 FKTRMEHVFENPKAL

-283 EDINLDKYKKS
+283 EDINLDRYKKS

-312 SSSLANNK
+312 SSSLANSK
-320 SARGGNPKVDLSE
+320 SSRGGNPKVDLSE

>member
-6 DFLPELDFDFDEQD
+6 DFLPELDFDFEEQEDEVID
-20 DTKPVITNNQDESEE
+20 DKVVNDEIPEE
-35 EIEEEEIEDDN
+35 EDEDASPD
-46 LEDDSEDE
+46 DDSEDE
-54 PSDNIDSDEN
+54 LSDNVDTDDN
-64 AVAAYNYY
+64 AVAAFNYY

-98 AQVALVSAIDNFP
+98 AQVSLVSAIQNFP
-111 SFLKPIIEYA
+111 PFLQPIIEYA
-121 TLKDDITPDE
+121 TLKDDVTPEE
-131 VADFLMQ
+131 VANFLMQ
-138 YQPPAFTED
+138 YQPPSFTEQ
-147 DLRNDTD
+147 DLQNDND

-164 KQEGLEPDEIEDRLD
+164 KAEGLDDEEIEDRID
-179 YLKDRG
+179 YLKDRN
-185 QLAKEAIRQFKK
+185 QLAKESIRQFRK
-197 DESTRELEMNAQIEQ
+197 DEQARQQEMDGQLEQIR
-212 LKQQE
+212 QQE
-217 QIEEQQQQAF
+217 QVEQQQQEVF
-227 VQNFGQVLNDTNWR
+227 VQNFGQVLNSTNWR
-241 NDHKQVIAHEFTSGN
+241 DDHKQVIAHEFTSGN
-256 FKTRMEHIFENPKAL
+256 FKTRMEHVFENPKAL

-283 EDINLDKYKKS
+283 EDINLDRYKKS

-320 SARGGNPKVDLSE
+320 SSRGGNPKVDLSE